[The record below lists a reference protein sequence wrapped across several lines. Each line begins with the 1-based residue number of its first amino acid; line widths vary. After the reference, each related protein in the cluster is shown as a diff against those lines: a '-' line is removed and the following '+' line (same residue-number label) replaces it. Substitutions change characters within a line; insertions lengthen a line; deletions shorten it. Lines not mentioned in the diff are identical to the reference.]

1 VVTAGAGRDED
12 AARAKASADRLAE
25 RGYEGREG
33 LVHALRDGSVAVRSE
48 AAFLLGLSGDSD
60 ALPPLRAALDDDS
73 ARARVEAALAVA
85 RLGETEEAL
94 PLLRTELRGEF
105 FADAPLRAA
114 RALAVLGEPSGWP
127 RVLEALDSPLPS
139 NRMEAIA
146 VLPSFVPFDG
156 LEVDGQRIDVRSR
169 LRQAAE
175 DSDELLRGDAR
186 AALEA
191 IEEA

>member
-1 VVTAGAGRDED
+1 SQPRPDERLRRGRCGRHEGHLVGHRHRPDARRYGAADAEEVLVPGPDREAREVPRQRRHRARGALSTDRRGVAKHPVGLGGGR
-12 AARAKASADRLAE
+12 
-25 RGYEGREG
+25 
-33 LVHALRDGSVAVRSE
+33 VAVRSE

-114 RALAVLGEPSGWP
+114 RALAVLGE
-127 RVLEALDSPLPS
+127 
-139 NRMEAIA
+139 
-146 VLPSFVPFDG
+146 
-156 LEVDGQRIDVRSR
+156 
-169 LRQAAE
+169 
-175 DSDELLRGDAR
+175 
-186 AALEA
+186 
-191 IEEA
+191 